1 MPTHDFLS
9 YFKENHIKRAI
20 DEGLNTL
27 YFEEPEFWVWSGYS
41 EAFKREWQD
50 FYGFPWRP
58 QHESE
63 ENTYFSNKL
72 KYHLYCR
79 ALDEAFAYAKQYGRE
94 QGREVRCFVPTHS
107 LLNYAQWG
115 IVSPECS
122 LNSMENCDGYVAQVW
137 TGTSRMANHYNGVLK
152 ERVFE
157 MAFLEYGCLESMASP
172 TGRKMYF
179 LTDPIEDS
187 EVNWE
192 DYRRNYQATFT
203 AQLLYPDINNYEV
216 MPWPNRIYVRPHRLS
231 PNSDEKTVIPRHYA
245 TQMQVM
251 INALNMMPK
260 SGNHVSGAQGI
271 SVLLSNSIMFQ
282 QPFMGKE
289 DSYLVNFFGLAM
301 PLIKQGIPLGIIH
314 LENVGYEATWRDQR
328 VLLMTYHNMKPLDP
342 EAHRHIADWV
352 RQGGSLIYCGR
363 DDDPF
368 QNVPEWWNTNG
379 NHYTAPSQHL
389 FALMGMDEQVA
400 EGHYTFGEG
409 HVYVLRHNP
418 QEFVLT
424 AGADSLLLQTLEAA
438 YGPYEQK
445 NSFVLHRG
453 TYLMASVVDESPVL
467 SEPLVLK
474 GRFIDLFDPSLPVIS
489 EKEVQLGE
497 QAFLFDLDKVEDKTR
512 PQVLASA
519 SRQYD
524 EEVTSNSFSFVSK
537 SPNDTDNVMRILL
550 PQSPKQV
557 QVSIASQSNWDEES
571 QTLLLGFVNAPEGVR
586 VRIEW

>member
-1 MPTHDFLS
+1 
-9 YFKENHIKRAI
+9 
-20 DEGLNTL
+20 
-27 YFEEPEFWVWSGYS
+27 
-41 EAFKREWQD
+41 
-50 FYGFPWRP
+50 
-58 QHESE
+58 
-63 ENTYFSNKL
+63 
-72 KYHLYCR
+72 
-79 ALDEAFAYAKQYGRE
+79 
-94 QGREVRCFVPTHS
+94 
-107 LLNYAQWG
+107 
-115 IVSPECS
+115 
-122 LNSMENCDGYVAQVW
+122 
-137 TGTSRMANHYNGVLK
+137 
-152 ERVFE
+152 
-157 MAFLEYGCLESMASP
+157 
-172 TGRKMYF
+172 
-179 LTDPIEDS
+179 
-187 EVNWE
+187 
-192 DYRRNYQATFT
+192 
-203 AQLLYPDINNYEV
+203 
-216 MPWPNRIYVRPHRLS
+216 
-231 PNSDEKTVIPRHYA
+231 
-245 TQMQVM
+245 
-251 INALNMMPK
+251 
-260 SGNHVSGAQGI
+260 
-271 SVLLSNSIMFQ
+271 
-282 QPFMGKE
+282 
-289 DSYLVNFFGLAM
+289 M

-352 RQGGSLIYCGR
+352 GQGGSLIYCGR

-368 QNVPEWWNTNG
+368 QNVLEWWNTSR

-389 FALMGMDEQVA
+389 FALMGMDGQVA
-400 EGHYTFGEG
+400 EGHYTFGKG
-409 HVYVLRHNP
+409 HVYVLRHDP

-453 TYLMASVVDESPVL
+453 PYLIASVVDESPVS

-489 EKEVQLGE
+489 EKVVQPGE
-497 QAFLFDLDKVEDKTR
+497 QAFLFDLDKMADKTR

-550 PQSPKQV
+550 PQAPKLV
-557 QVSIASQSNWDEES
+557 QVSITSQSNWDEES